1 MARKWKE
8 LRHFFLSAAVV
19 KEKVVRIA
27 DTMHRHVGRNELFD
41 FRSRK
46 EASIRR
52 NRKRSIRYIIW
63 NRMKNPETKR
73 ILDT

>member
-19 KEKVVRIA
+19 KEKYRGH
-27 DTMHRHVGRNELFD
+27 DERNELFD